1 MNVEGFKV
9 ETIPIIYYKNT
20 SLERAID
27 HLFVEVDR
35 AHREGA
41 NIIILSDRGV
51 DENHVAIPSLLAVA
65 ALQQYLVQ
73 TKKRT
78 SMAVILES
86 GEPRVSIIL
95 QLFLD
100 MVLLQLTHILHR
112 RVFRSLSTLICLT
125 RIIMQQLMITIR
137 QLSQV
142 LLRLLPRWVFQQS
155 SHIRC

>member
-51 DENHVAIPSLLAVA
+51 DENHACSLLS
-65 ALQQYLVQ
+65 LY
-73 TKKRT
+73 K
-78 SMAVILES
+78 IL
-86 GEPRVSIIL
+86 L
-95 QLFLD
+95 
-100 MVLLQLTHILHR
+100 
-112 RVFRSLSTLICLT
+112 
-125 RIIMQQLMITIR
+125 
-137 QLSQV
+137 
-142 LLRLLPRWVFQQS
+142 
-155 SHIRC
+155 